1 MIKKLNKD
9 YSFMNTTLSINNRE
23 YLKTI
28 NKPCVV
34 ICLDGSQKEYLDEAS
49 KASLTPNLDNI
60 INKGE
65 YLMAHSAIPSFTN
78 PNNISIVTGQPSS
91 VHGICGNFFYTPS
104 TGEEVMMNDPQYLR
118 APTIFEKY
126 YESGAKIAVV
136 TAKDKLRTLLGN
148 GLKYHDKRA
157 LCFSA
162 EKSDQATIEING
174 IENVNEWLGKPV
186 PEVYSGELSE
196 FVMAAGVKL
205 MKEYKPDIMYLST
218 TDYIQHKYEP
228 GHTIANKFY
237 SMFDGYIGQLND
249 MGVMIVIT
257 ADHGMKPKS
266 SKDGSP
272 NAIFLQDYLDA
283 AFPKIKTKVILPIT
297 DPYVVHH
304 GALGSFATIYLDNK
318 NDLEIVINEI
328 KKIKEIE
335 VVLNKEDAC
344 KTYNLTE
351 DRTGDIICMS
361 SEFMTIG
368 SSKNKH
374 DLSGL
379 NEPLRSHG
387 GLHEREVPFIIN
399 QKIKKINSE
408 KQLYN
413 YDAFYYAINEIGVN
427 Q

>member
-1 MIKKLNKD
+1 MTSI
-9 YSFMNTTLSINNRE
+9 FSINNRE
-23 YLKTI
+23 YSSTIEKTCI
-28 NKPCVV
+28 VV
-34 ICLDGSQKEYLDEAS
+34 CLDGSQKEYLDEAS
-49 KASLTPNLDNI
+49 KVNLTPNLDKI
-60 INKGE
+60 IKKGE
-65 YLMAHSAIPSFTN
+65 YLLAHSAIPSFTN

-126 YESGAKIAVV
+126 YESGAKIALV

-148 GLKYHDKRA
+148 GLKYDDKRA

-162 EKSDQATIEING
+162 EKSDQATMALNG
-174 IENVNEWLGKPV
+174 IENINDWIGMPV
-186 PEVYSGELSE
+186 PEVYSAELSE

-205 MKEYKPDIMYLST
+205 MEEYKPDIMYLST

-228 GHTIANKFY
+228 GNEVANKFY
-237 SMFDGYIGQLND
+237 SMFDKYIGKLDN
-249 MGVMIVIT
+249 MGAMLVIT

-266 SKDGSP
+266 QKDGSP
-272 NAIFLQDYLDA
+272 NAVFLQDYLDDV
-283 AFPKIKTKVILPIT
+283 FSKGKTKVILPIT

-304 GALGSFATIYLDNK
+304 GALGSFATIYLKDKDNV
-318 NDLEIVINEI
+318 DSVINEI

-335 VVLNKEDAC
+335 VVLNKDDAC
-344 KTYNLTE
+344 KTYNLPK

-368 SSKNKH
+368 SSKDKH

-387 GLHEREVPFIIN
+387 GLHEREVPFIVNKKLSQIN
-399 QKIKKINSE
+399 PN
-408 KQLYN
+408 KQIYN
-413 YDAFYYAINEIGVN
+413 YDAFYYAIIGAGEIN
-427 Q
+427 D